1 MVTGL
6 DAGRWNARGL
16 VLVPRIPQAQVRR
29 EGLPPT
35 RQRRVPIGKQRRT
48 PRQSPAWRKLRS
60 REGSTYIVDYFIPVW
75 GTSVETNSPHAV
87 KPRTV
92 ATIRVYPTV
101 TPECYVFPVT
111 LGSIFG
117 FCDAAGRG
125 LTLM

>member
-35 RQRRVPIGKQRRT
+35 RLRRVPIGKQRRM

-60 REGSTYIVDYFIPVW
+60 REGSTYIVDYIIPVW
-75 GTSVETNSPHAV
+75 GTSAYHPSE
-87 KPRTV
+87 
-92 ATIRVYPTV
+92 I
-101 TPECYVFPVT
+101 
-111 LGSIFG
+111 L
-117 FCDAAGRG
+117 AAWKVDVVRG
-125 LTLM
+125 LRL

>member
-35 RQRRVPIGKQRRT
+35 RLRRVPIGKQRRM

-75 GTSVETNSPHAV
+75 GTSVETNSPHASSRCQAAYRGHPYHGSV
-87 KPRTV
+87 WW
-92 ATIRVYPTV
+92 RV
-101 TPECYVFPVT
+101 
-111 LGSIFG
+111 GWA
-117 FCDAAGRG
+117 CDSRLRDERSALNGWD
-125 LTLM
+125 